1 MKQFERLQVLEN
13 LLMQPPK
20 AMDREHWGIFYGEEF
35 GRTVETF
42 SEDIAELNRLLNVTH
57 NLLDYD
63 PDDKSTRIKY
73 VYTFKTKYY
82 LKQNPR
88 GYFYSYFNRV
98 QQLNERDW
106 QYLANIIEYN
116 AELFDD
122 SFINKFT
129 AFKAQQSIKENDA
142 LPWNPVQLLN
152 DGRRPGKHLFS
163 ELLTAIQNRKAIEI
177 RYQHLDDS
185 IQPSTKTILPLLLKE
200 YSSDN
205 SFISG
210 WYLLAAKL
218 NPDAL
223 SEKVELDLNKLWV
236 YALDRIININVF
248 PTKLHISYPD
258 GFDPKN
264 YFKDTLGIS
273 RNNIGNPSLHPE
285 RIVIQTVKKEDKSK
299 IWIYPYLKRYP
310 IHHSMKILDD
320 NGKDYLKFELNLEI
334 DNELI
339 TFVLKHAQDL
349 EVVSPIKL
357 RMELK
362 AIIEEAYKNY
372 CNSV

>member
-20 AMDREHWGIFYGEEF
+20 AMGRDRWGEFYEDNFE
-35 GRTVETF
+35 RSIETF
-42 SEDIAELNRLLNVTH
+42 SEDIAELNRLLNKTY
-57 NLLDYD
+57 NLDYD
-63 PDDKSTRIKY
+63 PGDKSTRVKY
-73 VYTFKTKYY
+73 IDTSESKYY
-82 LKQNPR
+82 LKKDNR
-88 GYFYSYFNRV
+88 GYFYSYFNKV

-106 QYLANIIEYN
+106 QYLADIIEYN

-142 LPWNPVQLLN
+142 LSWNPVQLLN

-177 RYQHLDDS
+177 RYQHLDES
-185 IQPSTKTILPLLLKE
+185 IPTSTKTILPLLLKE

-210 WYLLAAKL
+210 WYLLSAKL
-218 NPDAL
+218 YPNAL
-223 SEKVELDLNKLWV
+223 SEKVEVDLNKLWV
-236 YALDRIININVF
+236 YALDRITNINVF

-310 IHHSMKILDD
+310 IHHSMKIIED
-320 NGKDYLKFELNLEI
+320 NGKDFLKFELNLEI

-339 TFVLKHAQDL
+339 TFLLKHVQDI
-349 EVVSPIKL
+349 EVLSPSILRDKIKQSVN
-357 RMELK
+357 
-362 AIIEEAYKNY
+362 EAFKIYNHP
-372 CNSV
+372 VF

>member
-13 LLMQPPK
+13 LIMQPPK
-20 AMDREHWGIFYGEEF
+20 AMGRNRWGEFYEDNFE
-35 GRTVETF
+35 RTIETF
-42 SEDIAELNRLLNVTH
+42 SEDIAKLNRLLNETY
-57 NLLDYD
+57 NLDYD
-63 PDDKSTRIKY
+63 PGEKSTRVKY
-73 VYTFKTKYY
+73 IYTSESKYY
-82 LKQNPR
+82 LKKDNR

-163 ELLTAIQNRKAIEI
+163 ELLTAIQNRKAIEL

-218 NPDAL
+218 NPNGL
-223 SEKVELDLNKLWV
+223 SEKVELVLNKLWV

-248 PTKLHISYPD
+248 PTKLHISCPD

-273 RNNIGNPSLHPE
+273 RNNIGNPLLHPD
-285 RIVIQTVKKEDKSK
+285 RIVIQTVKKEDATKT
-299 IWIYPYLKRYP
+299 WIYPYLKRYF
-310 IHHSMKILDD
+310 IHHSMKIVED
-320 NGKDYLKFELNLEI
+320 NGKDFLKFIVYLEV

-339 TFVLKHAQDL
+339 TFLLKHARDL
-349 EVVSPIKL
+349 EVVSPQTLRDTIRDAIK
-357 RMELK
+357 
-362 AIIEEAYKNY
+362 EASLVYNQ
-372 CNSV
+372 

>member
-1 MKQFERLQVLEN
+1 MKQFERLQKLEE

-20 AMDREHWGIFYGEEF
+20 AKDREHWGIFYREEF

-42 SEDIAELNRLLNVTH
+42 SEDIAELNRLLNLTY
-57 NLLDYD
+57 NPDND
-63 PDDKSTRIKY
+63 PEDKSTRIKY
-73 VYTFKTKYY
+73 VHAFKKKYY
-82 LKQNPR
+82 LKKNPR
-88 GYFYSYFNRV
+88 GYYYSYFNKV

-106 QYLANIIEYN
+106 QYLANVIEYN

-129 AFKAQQSIKENDA
+129 AFKVQQSIKENDA

-152 DGRRPGKHLFS
+152 DGKRPGKHLFA
-163 ELLTAIQNRKAIEI
+163 ELLVAIQKQKAIEI
-177 RYQHLDDS
+177 RYQHLDLNRP
-185 IQPSTKTILPLLLKE
+185 PSTKTILPLLLKE

-223 SEKVELDLNKLWV
+223 SEKVELELNKLWV
-236 YALDRIININVF
+236 YALDRITTFNVF
-248 PTKLHISYPD
+248 PSKLNISLPD
-258 GFDPKN
+258 GFDPKD
-264 YFKDTLGIS
+264 YFKDTLGVF

-285 RIVIQTVKKEDKSK
+285 RIVIQTVKKEDLTKM
-299 IWIYPYLKRYP
+299 WIYPYLKRYP
-310 IHHSMKILDD
+310 IHHSMKILED
-320 NGKDYLKFELNLEI
+320 NGKDFLKLELNLEV

-339 TFVLKHAQDL
+339 TFLLKHARDL
-349 EVVSPIKL
+349 EVLLPTTL
-357 RMELK
+357 RNT
-362 AIIEEAYKNY
+362 IREAVKEINEIYD
-372 CNSV
+372 C